1 MHLLYL
7 SHELCD
13 NVKARVRNDPQQS
26 HQVFVLELPG
36 QIGDTLSPRRQ
47 EENKHYQAT
56 QMHLIQKK
64 MIRFHFYLSKMAA
77 WLF

>member
-7 SHELCD
+7 SHKLCD

-36 QIGDTLSPRRQ
+36 KIGDTLK
-47 EENKHYQAT
+47 EENKLNLT
-56 QMHLIQKK
+56 K
-64 MIRFHFYLSKMAA
+64 MKNGKTFQF
-77 WLF
+77 